1 MDNTNNIHIGDN
13 SADKLLFASPI
24 TGKHGDAL
32 WSYYKFANDGE
43 GYYVHGLWLAPE
55 SGTGGSPYRW
65 PWDLGVTGG
74 ALKDVNDGANRW
86 GYIQDGYNKNI
97 TKGMNTNF
105 PLNSWQ
111 DGRLRITIMI
121 YSNTTSAID
130 LGDKPITITFLD
142 DRFDAGSWMG
152 SDISK
157 FTISEDKRTITIS
170 AVGRFHVACYYT
182 PPAAQRTIEGI
193 RKLLTNVYANV
204 HGLTIHTAEVDKPV
218 DPSTVRCWTVYHGSD
233 VLYHENKTKENAWEA
248 YNLITTETIPSTE
261 GKLIAKSFVGLD
273 GTKKL
278 PTLDIYKDSD
288 FYSKAA
294 DGTVTFQR
302 FNGILN
308 NKEVAAKVK
317 EWFATHTIS
326 QTFTN
331 ISTRNKGIFYA
342 SDIDGTL
349 TLNINEN
356 NISGI
361 AEFAD
366 SNIEKVII
374 NTGTV
379 TSLHELFYRAGN
391 LREVEFENAAR
402 SQDLSGAFEFC
413 GNLLK
418 LPVINWSD
426 GNNSFNSTD
435 ESGNV
440 TVVTYKVP
448 CSNAGFAFE
457 YCYRLPEI
465 PQYGAIRDAATN
477 TLTFTNYSTQ
487 TFNQCK
493 ALTKIGPILDFRYLE
508 PANAKLIFGGCTALT
523 DLRLKNLNHGSWR
536 FDEKPING
544 VVHGNLSALDADS
557 VKYLIDNLSDLTVT
571 TSDDEHAISEVRT
584 AELHCPYGWEYA
596 IDFTKDLV
604 KNKSGD
610 SATATKITLN
620 TLIKKTVSDSNFYTT
635 TKSFA
640 ELKIKVEGLTDDT
653 VIGIGSGTYAAIAN
667 KITQNGEHIITNLT
681 PTWAIKLYSLSADSG
696 APANPVTITI
706 LNKGIITDA
715 QVTAANAKGWR
726 IFVDGVER
734 VVTN

>member
-1 MDNTNNIHIGDN
+1 MDNINKIHIGDN
-13 SADKLLFASPI
+13 SVNKLLFASPI

-32 WSYYKFANDGE
+32 WSYYKFANDAG
-43 GYYVHGLWLAPE
+43 GYYVHGLWLAPC
-55 SGTGGSPYRW
+55 SGTGANPYPW
-65 PWDLGVTGG
+65 PWDLGVAGG
-74 ALKDVNDGANRW
+74 ALKDVNDGAKYW

-97 TKGMNTNF
+97 TKGMNTKF
-105 PLNSWQ
+105 PLNSWT
-111 DGRLRITIMI
+111 DGNLRLSIMI
-121 YSNTTSAID
+121 YSNTTKEVN
-130 LGDKPITITFLD
+130 LGDNPITITFLD

-152 SDISK
+152 SDSSV
-157 FTISEDKRTITIS
+157 FSVSSDKRTITIS
-170 AVGRFHVACYYT
+170 KVGQFHVACYYT
-182 PPAAQRTIEGI
+182 PPAAQRNLEGI

-204 HGLTIHTAEVDKPV
+204 HGLSIHTKEVDKPV
-218 DPSTVRCWTVYHGSD
+218 DPSTVRCWNVYKGSD

-248 YNLITTETIPSTE
+248 YNLITTETIHGTE
-261 GKLIAKSFVGLD
+261 SNKIVKSFVGLD

-278 PTLDIYKDSD
+278 PTLDVYKDSD
-288 FYSKAA
+288 FYSKDS

-317 EWFATHTIS
+317 EWFATHTTKSIFS
-326 QTFTN
+326 NDPSRT
-331 ISTRNKGIFYA
+331 GGLFYA
-342 SDIDGTL
+342 SDIDGTV
-349 TLNINEN
+349 TLNIDGSNL
-356 NISGI
+356 SGV

-391 LREVEFENAAR
+391 LREVEFENVAR

-426 GNNSFNSTD
+426 GNWSFGTG
-435 ESGNV
+435 EGA
-440 TVVTYKVP
+440 TQYKGP

-465 PQYGAIRDAATN
+465 PQYGSTRDAATN
-477 TLTFTNYSTQ
+477 HLTFVDYSPQ

-508 PANAKLIFGGCTALT
+508 PANASLIFGGCTALT

-536 FDEKPING
+536 FDEKAING
-544 VVHGNLSALDADS
+544 VVHGNLSALDAES

-571 TSDDEHAISEVRT
+571 EGDDEHAISEVRT
-584 AELHCPYGWEYA
+584 AELHCP
-596 IDFTKDLV
+596 
-604 KNKSGD
+604 S
-610 SATATKITLN
+610 
-620 TLIKKTVSDSNFYTT
+620 
-635 TKSFA
+635 
-640 ELKIKVEGLTDDT
+640 
-653 VIGIGSGTYAAIAN
+653 
-667 KITQNGEHIITNLT
+667 
-681 PTWAIKLYSLSADSG
+681 TWAS
-696 APANPVTITI
+696 
-706 LNKGIITDA
+706 ITDA

-726 IFVDGVER
+726 IFINDTEK
-734 VVTN
+734 VVTK

>member
-1 MDNTNNIHIGDN
+1 MDNINKIHIGDN
-13 SADKLLFASPI
+13 SVNKLFFASPI

-32 WSYYKFANDGE
+32 WSYYKYSNDAG
-43 GYYVHGLWLAPE
+43 GYYVHGLWLAPC
-55 SGTGGSPYRW
+55 STYMYWW
-65 PWDLGVTGG
+65 PWDLGVPNG
-74 ALKDVNDGANRW
+74 ALKDVNDGAHRW

-97 TKGMNTNF
+97 TKGMNTKF
-105 PLNSWQ
+105 PSNGWSDGSW
-111 DGRLRITIMI
+111 RIAVAFF
-121 YSNTTSAID
+121 SNTEQAID
-130 LGDKPITITFLD
+130 LGDNPVTITFLD
-142 DRFDAGSWMG
+142 DRFDNCTFSASSGSEYTV
-152 SDISK
+152 SN
-157 FTISEDKRTITIS
+157 DKRTITINK
-170 AVGRFHVACYYT
+170 VGKNHIACYIV
-182 PPAAQRTIEGI
+182 PPDAKRTLEEI
-193 RKLLTNVYANV
+193 RKLFTNVYANV
-204 HGLTIHTAEVDKPV
+204 HGLTIHAAEVDKPV

-248 YNLITTETIPSTE
+248 YNLITTETISGTKN
-261 GKLIAKSFVGLD
+261 KLIVKSFVGLD

-278 PTLDIYKDSD
+278 PTLDVYKDSD

-317 EWFATHTIS
+317 EWFASHTIS
-326 QTFTN
+326 QIFTN
-331 ISTRNKGIFYA
+331 NPNRNEGLFYA

-349 TLNINEN
+349 TLNMNGTN
-356 NISGI
+356 MSGV

-374 NTGTV
+374 NTGFV
-379 TSLHELFYRAGN
+379 TSLHEIFYRAGN

-426 GNNSFNSTD
+426 GNTSFNSTD
-435 ESGNV
+435 ASGTV

-465 PQYGAIRDAATN
+465 PQYGATRDAATN
-477 TLTFTNYSTQ
+477 TLTFTNYSPQ

-508 PANAKLIFGGCTALT
+508 PANASLIFGGCTALT

-536 FDEKPING
+536 FDEKAING

-557 VKYLIDNLSDLTVT
+557 VKYLIDNLSDLTIT
-571 TSDDEHAISEVRT
+571 SSDDEHAISAVRT
-584 AELHCPYGWEYA
+584 AELHCP
-596 IDFTKDLV
+596 
-604 KNKSGD
+604 S
-610 SATATKITLN
+610 
-620 TLIKKTVSDSNFYTT
+620 
-635 TKSFA
+635 
-640 ELKIKVEGLTDDT
+640 
-653 VIGIGSGTYAAIAN
+653 
-667 KITQNGEHIITNLT
+667 
-681 PTWAIKLYSLSADSG
+681 TWTS
-696 APANPVTITI
+696 
-706 LNKGIITDA
+706 ITDA

-726 IFVDGVER
+726 IFINDTEK
-734 VVTN
+734 VVNK

>member
-1 MDNTNNIHIGDN
+1 MDNINKIHVGAN
-13 SADKLLFASPI
+13 SVNKLLFASPI

-32 WSYYKFANDGE
+32 WSYYKFANDAG
-43 GYYVHGLWLAPE
+43 GYYVHGLWLAPIN
-55 SGTGGSPYRW
+55 GAAGNAPYAW
-65 PWDLGVTGG
+65 PWDLGVPSG
-74 ALKDVNDGANRW
+74 ALKDVNDGAHRW
-86 GYIQDGYNKNI
+86 GYVQDGYNKNI

-105 PLNSWQ
+105 PLNGWQ
-111 DGRLRITIMI
+111 ENRVRIGLHF
-121 YSNTTSAID
+121 YRGNPQNID
-130 LGDKPITITFLD
+130 LSDNPIIITFLD
-142 DRFDAGSWMG
+142 DRFDDCLFSYKLGDVVV
-152 SDISK
+152 SD
-157 FTISEDKRTITIS
+157 DKRTVTINKL
-170 AVGRFHVACYYT
+170 ANYYIRLVID
-182 PPAAQRTIEGI
+182 PPVEKRTIDYI
-193 RKLLTNVYANV
+193 RKLLTNVYVNV
-204 HGLTIHTAEVDKPV
+204 SGLSIHYKETDKPV

-248 YNLITTETIPSTE
+248 YNLITTETIPGTE

-278 PTLDIYKDSD
+278 PTLDVYKDSD

-331 ISTRNKGIFYA
+331 ISTKNKGIFYA

-361 AEFAD
+361 AEFDD

-379 TSLHELFYRAGN
+379 TSLHELFYRAVN
-391 LREVEFENAAR
+391 LREVELENAAR

-413 GNLLK
+413 YNLLK
-418 LPVINWSD
+418 LPVINWGD
-426 GNNSFNSTD
+426 GNWSFNSTD
-435 ESGNV
+435 ESGTV
-440 TVVTYKVP
+440 TVVEYKAP

-465 PQYGAIRDAATN
+465 PQYGATRDAATN
-477 TLTFTNYSTQ
+477 TLTFTSYSPQ

-508 PANAKLIFGGCTALT
+508 PANASLIFGGCTALT

-544 VVHGNLSALDADS
+544 VVHGDLSALDADS
-557 VKYLIDNLSDLTVT
+557 IKYLIDNLSDLTVT
-571 TSDDEHAISEVRT
+571 SSDDEHAISEVRT
-584 AELHCPYGWEYA
+584 AELHYPYGWEYA

-653 VIGIGSGTYAAIAN
+653 VIGIGSGTYADIAN

-715 QVTAANAKGWR
+715 QVTAAKAKGWTL
-726 IFVDGVER
+726 FMGDTER
-734 VVTN
+734 TVTN